1 MEPTAL
7 TTIGILASLFLGALG
22 PLGTS
27 CGGDAPEL
35 SGESGIPGQGPF
47 PVYLATRAPAHDFGE
62 VWEGTVLEHEF
73 ALKVMGTEDLRI
85 ESVSADCGCTV
96 PILEVADTEEGPRRA
111 YENGTPLGPGTW
123 LFLQVE
129 YNTRGK
135 LGSTPRN
142 VHVIGNLPGGRTQVL
157 IQAHIR
163 RWLAATPARVD
174 LPELF
179 VDDQVETRFE
189 VRSPDGTP
197 FRLRH
202 TELGVPPEVRVELVP
217 RAPVEQERAAVWDV
231 LVTLGPA
238 LPLGSH
244 GYPIQLV
251 SDVPNPD
258 APEAEDGT
266 QAFFSAMP
274 FVGLRVVGLVSV
286 APGRMTFGMIR
297 PGETVSRTLR
307 ISSNDAGFELAE
319 PGVRLEPMRPG
330 DDFPL
335 GRTAKISVRPVP
347 GENAWDVQLL
357 FSELDPE
364 VTRTFLARL
373 VLETGHPDEPS
384 IQVPVT
390 GFHLRASAPGGGQ

>member
-1 MEPTAL
+1 MEPAGL
-7 TTIGILASLFLGALG
+7 TTCLILAQLILGS
-22 PLGTS
+22 LGTS
-27 CGGDAPEL
+27 CGGEAPEL
-35 SGESGIPGQGPF
+35 RAESGIPGQGPF

-73 ALKVMGTEDLRI
+73 ALKVMGTEDLVI

-96 PILEVADTEEGPRRA
+96 PSLEVGDTEEGMRQA
-111 YENGTPLGPGTW
+111 YATGDPLQPGSW

-157 IQAHIR
+157 VQADVR
-163 RWLAATPARVD
+163 RWLAAAPPRVD

-179 VDDQVETRFE
+179 VDDQTETRFE
-189 VRSPDGTP
+189 VSSPDGTP

-202 TELGVPPEVRVELVP
+202 TELGVPPQVKVELVP
-217 RAPVEQERAAVWDV
+217 RESDDEERAALWDV
-231 LVTLGPA
+231 LVTLGPD

-258 APEAEDGT
+258 ALRAEDGAP
-266 QAFFSAMP
+266 AFFSAMP
-274 FVGLRVVGLVSV
+274 FVGVRVVGLVSV

-297 PGETVSRTLR
+297 PGETVSRTVR
-307 ISSNDAGFELAE
+307 VSSNDSDFELGE
-319 PGVRLEPMRPG
+319 PAVRLEPMRPG

-335 GRTAKISVRPVP
+335 GRTAELSVRPVE

-357 FSELDPE
+357 LSELDPE

-373 VLETGHPDEPS
+373 VLDTGHPQEPS

-390 GFHLRASAPGGGQ
+390 GFHLQASGQGGGK